1 MSAVFLGYVQT
12 KKLLLPFI
20 IGDLVFD
27 YVTNLNIHWF
37 LDWTDGVPRHEETE

>member
-1 MSAVFLGYVQT
+1 MSAVSLGYVQT

-27 YVTNLNIHWF
+27 YVTNLNCF
-37 LDWTDGVPRHEETE
+37 LFFLFFSISIVF